1 MFSVRKVE
9 GSGKAPGPGSSTALW
24 GLWTL
29 LRSRR
34 YLLLAQSNGSFS
46 SLSGWGLLRER
57 QQLESRR
64 SDLFRFGPLVP
75 NMGSDSEQEPTKGVL
90 N

>member
-1 MFSVRKVE
+1 MAKLQ
-9 GSGKAPGPGSSTALW
+9 GQAAAPPSGVSGPSCW
-24 GLWTL
+24 
-29 LRSRR
+29 SRR